1 MSTPRVSPES
11 TGGPSPDI
19 FQLWAKTDRDHP
31 ERWHALPYHLIEVGA
46 VARVMWDEVVPLSRR
61 RHWTTQLG
69 LGDDLDLA
77 GRFLAFIAA
86 THDVGKCTPVF
97 EGQRLAE
104 VQRKRLQ
111 ASLGLSFIP
120 EHYTGPQIFQH
131 GTASRVALPSILR
144 SIWPELEEHRFVADR
159 YALITGGHHGKI
171 PSSGDAKSVRD
182 KPRGMGSEVWDRMRH
197 DLVTWL
203 RDAFQLRGFRFPDF
217 RPSYVDALEL
227 AGFISVADW
236 IGSDDRFFTY
246 RTETSDPVAA
256 LREATEQ
263 TQKALGALR
272 FFEQPLSIPVT
283 TFPDAFPK
291 ERFPTIPRPNAT
303 QTAAESAV
311 SRMTS
316 PGIVIIEAQTGSGK
330 TEAAL
335 FAALY
340 AQHHWDS
347 RGYYIAMPTMAT
359 SDQLYDRVKN
369 VLAKHNTENEYL
381 NVLLLH
387 GHAALSAER
396 ELLERRLTEES
407 GEVTLEVSDEETS
420 RIRAA
425 PWFYGRKRGSLAP
438 LGVGTIDQV
447 LMSVLQ
453 MRHNMVRIFG
463 FAGKTIIFDEVHSYD
478 IYMSELF
485 AAVLNI
491 LGALGSPVVI
501 LTATLPAHQ
510 TRRLLGAYAEG
521 AGWNASIETIAS
533 YPRVST
539 ACEAGITS
547 VSIESDEAVR
557 PKGISLVWRHGD
569 ADAIDWRALAGE
581 LKDRLSEG
589 GNVAIICNTVR
600 EAQRAYS
607 ELKLAWN
614 DPAELDLFHAR
625 FRFTDRYTRQK
636 RVVKAFEKGSAKR
649 PYRRIVVASQV
660 IEQSL
665 DLDFDLLI
673 SMFCPADLLLQRA
686 GRLHRHSGSVRP
698 EKLEVPE
705 VWLLVGE
712 LDAATNVPAFH
723 RGSTFVY
730 EEHILLRSWLALRDR
745 STISVPTDVERLI
758 EDTYGDDI
766 VPPPDVAT
774 RWTKTFD
781 KMDAA
786 IARDRQVAANAL
798 IPMPEADD
806 PESGN
811 DALQRRTYDLKD
823 GEDEPE
829 LHPAALARTRL
840 GPPSFNLVLA
850 CRGELES
857 IGWSEA
863 RPPDRTQ
870 TIQLLDWSVSIADY
884 NVTRFCID
892 RLTTPSAW
900 TESPHLRHQRLVVLS
915 EEGTA
920 HLGETLVRLDPDLG
934 IVIERT
940 GEESDVNTVI

>member
-1 MSTPRVSPES
+1 MSTPTAPPEPDA
-11 TGGPSPDI
+11 GVSPDI
-19 FQLWAKTDRDHP
+19 FQLWAKTDRDDP
-31 ERWHALPYHLIEVGA
+31 RRWHALPYHLIEVGA
-46 VARVMWDEVVPLSRR
+46 VAKVMWDEVVPLSRK
-61 RHWTTQLG
+61 RHWAARLG
-69 LGDDLDLA
+69 LGDDPDLA

-86 THDVGKCTPVF
+86 THDLGKCTPVF

-120 EHYTGPQIFQH
+120 EHYTGPQVFQH
-131 GTASRVALPSILR
+131 GTASRVALPPILQ
-144 SIWPELEEHRFVADR
+144 SLWPELGKQRFVADR

-171 PSSGDAKSVRD
+171 PSNGDAKSVRD
-182 KPRGMGSEVWDRMRH
+182 KPRGKGSGVWESMRH

-203 RDAFQLRGFRFPDF
+203 RDAFQLRGFAFPAYL
-217 RPSYVDALEL
+217 PSYVDALEL

-246 RTETSDPVAA
+246 RTEPSDPVAA
-256 LREATEQ
+256 FGEATKRAQ
-263 TQKALGALR
+263 QALGALR
-272 FFEQPLSIPVT
+272 FFEQPPVIPAT
-283 TFPDAFPK
+283 TFCDAFPK
-291 ERFPTIPRPNAT
+291 ELFPAIRKPNTTQAAT
-303 QTAAESAV
+303 EAAV
-311 SRMTS
+311 SHMAS
-316 PGIVIIEAQTGSGK
+316 PGIVIVEAQTGSGK

-340 AQHHWDS
+340 AQQQWKS

-359 SDQLYDRVKN
+359 SDQLYDRVRRF
-369 VLAKHNTENEYL
+369 LSRHNADDRYL
-381 NVLLLH
+381 NLVLLH

-396 ELLERRLTEES
+396 EMLERQLSEDS
-407 GEVTLEVSDEETS
+407 GEVTREVSDEETS

-453 MRHNMVRIFG
+453 MRHNTVRIFG

-485 AAVLNI
+485 AAVLKI

-521 AGWNASIETIAS
+521 AGWNLPIDKIDN
-533 YPRVST
+533 YPRIST
-539 ACEAGITS
+539 ACESGITS
-547 VSIESDEAVR
+547 VSIHNDETV
-557 PKGISLVWRHGD
+557 KSKSVSLMWRHGD
-569 ADAIDWRALAGE
+569 ANAIDWRALAGE
-581 LKDRLSEG
+581 LKDRLSAG

-607 ELKLAWN
+607 ELKVAWD
-614 DPAELDLFHAR
+614 DPEELDLFHAR
-625 FRFTDRYTRQK
+625 FRFVDRHARQK
-636 RVVKAFEKGSAKR
+636 RVVGAFEKGSSQR
-649 PYRRIVVASQV
+649 PHRRIVVATQV

-673 SMFCPADLLLQRA
+673 SMFCPTDLLLQRA
-686 GRLHRHSGSVRP
+686 GRLHRHSDNIRP
-698 EKLEVPE
+698 EKLKLPE
-705 VWLLVGE
+705 VWLLAGE
-712 LDAATNVPAFH
+712 LDAATHGSTFH
-723 RGSTFVY
+723 RGSTYVY
-730 EEHILLRSWLALRDR
+730 EEHILLRSWLALRGR
-745 STISVPTDVERLI
+745 RTITVPADVERLI
-758 EDTYGDDI
+758 EDTYGEDI
-766 VPPPDVAT
+766 VPPEDVAPEWT
-774 RWTKTFD
+774 RTLD
-781 KMDAA
+781 KMNAA
-786 IARDRQVAANAL
+786 IARDRQVAAKVL
-798 IPMPEADD
+798 IAMPETDD
-806 PESGN
+806 PETGK

-829 LHPAALARTRL
+829 LHPEALARTRL

-850 CRGELES
+850 RQSELES
-857 IGWSEA
+857 IGWSAGQE
-863 RPPDRTQ
+863 PDRTQ
-870 TIQLLDWSVSIADY
+870 TIQLLDWSVSIADH

-892 RLTTPSAW
+892 SLETPSEW
-900 TESPHLRHQRLVVLS
+900 RESPHLRHQRLVVLS

-920 HLGETLVRLDPDLG
+920 HLEETLVGLDPDLG
-934 IVIERT
+934 VVIKRT
-940 GEESDVNTVI
+940 GEESDVSTVI